1 MKLFNPQALQTQSFV
16 VKALERHNPGQ
27 HRGEEP
33 DILAPLFGRFVRPR
47 FDPAE
52 WQQHM
57 ERSTRLKSALEE
69 IATASVGLGV
79 YGVPDPMELEVLG
92 DKPAKNRRKALLDS
106 ARAITTFCQSPKRGS
121 YLPLAWEL
129 QKAEIDFLSS
139 GNGYIEVIEENYEAG
154 NNVIGLSHIRAPYM
168 RVNPTRTQW
177 VQGVQYSLYGSGR
190 DTSDLPV
197 AVHSNYYRV
206 YGDAD
211 PSRRFINRKTGEFF
225 DSWPSELDE
234 SLKGTAVLHAA
245 SYNPL
250 DPYYGMPVQVPAL
263 YAIMENEAIAKFM
276 VGFME
281 SGTQVP
287 LLIIVEGGNLTSDS
301 MEKIE
306 VLFNSDTK
314 GLDSNGRA
322 AVIQPTIHGLI
333 GQQAKIRVER
343 VELGVKDFAPLLG
356 RKSVNDGEILESTR
370 MSGVFI
376 GGGEGAQATT
386 RNAAVLKQ
394 LSFEHAIEPRAA
406 FWEALLNNG
415 VAPKISVGGH
425 FHCRRPK
432 NLDPLQVASLMQKM
446 KDGLTINDM
455 RQAVKTLVQG
465 VDMPTIN
472 LGEYGDVPMGILA
485 EKLKADLSEEVS
497 PPENAGPGA
506 KATLR
511 VV

>member
-1 MKLFNPQALQTQSFV
+1 MKLYNPQALQTQSFV
-16 VKALERHNPGQ
+16 VKALARHNPGQ
-27 HRGEEP
+27 HRGEESDLLSP
-33 DILAPLFGRFVRPR
+33 MFGQYVRPR

-57 ERSTRLKSALEE
+57 ERSTRLKSAIEE

-79 YGVPDPMELEVLG
+79 SGVPDPMELELLG
-92 DKPAKNRRKALLDS
+92 DKSARNQRKKLLDA
-106 ARAITTFCQSPKRGS
+106 ARDITVFCQSPKRGS
-121 YLPLAWEL
+121 FLPLAWEL
-129 QKAEIDFLSS
+129 QKAEVDFLSS
-139 GNGYIEVIEENYEAG
+139 GNGYLEVIEENYEAG
-154 NNVIGLSHIRAPYM
+154 GPIIGLSHIRAPYM

-177 VQGVQYSLYGSGR
+177 VQGVQYSLYGAGQSA
-190 DTSDLPV
+190 SDLPV
-197 AVHSNYYRV
+197 SVHSNFYRV
-206 YGDAD
+206 FGDED

-225 DSWPSELDE
+225 SSWPSDLDE

-276 VGFME
+276 VGFLE

-343 VELGVKDFAPLLG
+343 VELGVSDFAPLLN

-386 RNAAVLKQ
+386 RNASVLKQ

-415 VAPKISVGGH
+415 IAPKISVGGH

-455 RQAVKTLVQG
+455 RHAVKTLVQG

-472 LGEYGDVPMGILA
+472 LGQYGDVPMSILA

-497 PPENAGPGA
+497 PPENTNNGQ
-506 KATLR
+506 KTTLR